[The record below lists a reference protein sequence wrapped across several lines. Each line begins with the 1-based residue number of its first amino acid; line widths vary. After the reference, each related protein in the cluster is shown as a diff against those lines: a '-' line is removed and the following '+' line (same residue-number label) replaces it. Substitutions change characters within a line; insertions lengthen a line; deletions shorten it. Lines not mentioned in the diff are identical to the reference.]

1 MDTKESRTAWIIAG
15 VLAVLLVI
23 AVVFWMNTQKDLD
36 AVLTEGREDITVV
49 RDRIAVDC
57 RATDTASQERCQDH
71 LEDLADILEE
81 FSEDVEEA
89 NDQATTTEEDPKLQ

>member
-1 MDTKESRTAWIIAG
+1 MDRKESRTAWIIAG

-36 AVLTEGREDITVV
+36 TVLQEGQEDITVI

-57 RATDTASQERCQDH
+57 RATDTASQERCADH

-89 NDQATTTEEDPKLQ
+89 NEQATSTNEALPQ

>member
-1 MDTKESRTAWIIAG
+1 MDKKESRTAWIIAG

-23 AVVFWMNTQKDLD
+23 AVVFWMSAKKDLD
-36 AVLTEGREDITVV
+36 AVLTEGQEDITVL

-57 RATDTASQERCQDH
+57 RATDQDSRERCQDH
-71 LEDLADILEE
+71 LEDLEDILVE

-89 NDQATTTEEDPKLQ
+89 SETSTTTPTPQ